1 MVEFEY
7 KILDKEGIHARPAGL
22 LVKTAASFNSKIT
35 AENKKKNADLKSI
48 FAVMGLAA
56 KYGEKLIVRAEGD
69 DEEEAAE
76 EIKRVLKEN
85 L

>member
-1 MVEFEY
+1 
-7 KILDKEGIHARPAGL
+7 
-22 LVKTAASFNSKIT
+22 
-35 AENKKKNADLKSI
+35 
-48 FAVMGLAA
+48 MGLAA
-56 KYGEKLIVRAEGD
+56 KYGEKLVVRAEGD